1 MADMAQIARAVEGGR
16 RKVVDQLVREAL
28 AEGVKAETILNEGL
42 VVGMT
47 NLGEQFKN
55 GEVYVPEV
63 LVAARAMKT
72 GTEILKPLLVAENVQ
87 SLGTVAIGTVE
98 GDLHDIGKN
107 LVGMMLEGSGF
118 TVMDLGVDVKPEM
131 FIDAG
136 SRRREDH
143 RHVRASDHHDAH
155 DGQGHRA
162 PEGRGP
168 SRSGE
173 GHDRRRAHHAGIRR
187 RNRRGRLFYRRS
199 FRGGTGQASDCV
211 KRRRKPATGA
221 GERFFPALPPFG
233 RNAERKSMSAR
244 NLFIRRFRYAGRRN
258 HRLRPG
264 GRRRGHQRQAE
275 KPLAGASGRGGG
287 FPQAGKRAGN
297 RQLSGLPGI
306 GGAALGEAFHR
317 HLDALG
323 IADGAE
329 IRGSRIFRWAI
340 FTR

>member
-118 TVMDLGVDVKPEM
+118 TVMDLGDQVKVM
-131 FIDAG
+131 
-136 SRRREDH
+136 
-143 RHVRASDHHDAH
+143 
-155 DGQGHRA
+155 
-162 PEGRGP
+162 
-168 SRSGE
+168 
-173 GHDRRRAHHAGIRR
+173 
-187 RNRRGRLFYRRS
+187 
-199 FRGGTGQASDCV
+199 
-211 KRRRKPATGA
+211 
-221 GERFFPALPPFG
+221 
-233 RNAERKSMSAR
+233 
-244 NLFIRRFRYAGRRN
+244 
-258 HRLRPG
+258 
-264 GRRRGHQRQAE
+264 
-275 KPLAGASGRGGG
+275 
-287 FPQAGKRAGN
+287 
-297 RQLSGLPGI
+297 I
-306 GGAALGEAFHR
+306 GGAPITQEYADEIG
-317 HLDALG
+317 
-323 IADGAE
+323 ADGYSSDAASAAE
-329 IRGSRIFRWAI
+329 LAKRLIA
-340 FTR
+340 